1 MSNQHYYTKHIQHT
15 LSSFYNYLKRP
26 KMQKQATSIS
36 LSIFTL
42 FLLVA
47 TAYASRMLTEEPT
60 AGSAIANPAATSAA
74 SLAFAPVGSA
84 DLPPAGDQPLT
95 FYMHDILGGSNPS
108 ARIVAGIVDDVAVSS
123 QLPFARP
130 NGAVLPLDSNVNVNS
145 GNNGA
150 INNNNIPFLTG
161 LGGTTNAVNTNNGGN
176 ANGVPF
182 FAGGNLPEGTTL
194 QKLLFGTMTVVDD
207 ELTEGPEL
215 GTGKLGKA
223 QGFYV
228 ASSIDGASQTLA
240 LTTMFKA
247 GEYADS
253 ISFFG
258 VHRTIDSESHLAIIG
273 GTGKYVNARG
283 FAKVAVVHSA
293 ATQHETDGVETVL
306 EFSVYLA
313 Y

>member
-1 MSNQHYYTKHIQHT
+1 
-15 LSSFYNYLKRP
+15 
-26 KMQKQATSIS
+26 MQKQAPSLS

-42 FLLVA
+42 FLLI
-47 TAYASRMLTEEPT
+47 
-60 AGSAIANPAATSAA
+60 AIANAGRILTSDPTAESPIASPAATSAVSPA
-74 SLAFAPVGSA
+74 SAPVDSTG
-84 DLPPAGDQPLT
+84 LPQTGDQPLT
-95 FYMHDILGGSNPS
+95 FFMHDILGGSNPS

-161 LGGTTNAVNTNNGGN
+161 LGGTTNAVNTNNGNGN

-182 FAGGNLPEGTTL
+182 FAGGSLPEGTTL
-194 QKLLFGTMTVVDD
+194 QKLLFGTLTVVDD

-215 GTGKLGKA
+215 GSGAMGKA

-228 ASSIDGASQTLA
+228 ASSLDGSSQTLA

-247 GEYADS
+247 NEYADS

-258 VHRTIDSESHLAIIG
+258 VHRTIDSESHLAIVG
-273 GTGKYVNARG
+273 GTGKYVNAHG

-306 EFSVYLA
+306 EFSVYLT